1 VSLPKIKGRSLM
13 LFLRMSRAMVVLTN
27 TMQKQIGT
35 DLVHNERGRGR
46 GCVPLLKLFVS
57 KENTSYFG

>member
-1 VSLPKIKGRSLM
+1 M